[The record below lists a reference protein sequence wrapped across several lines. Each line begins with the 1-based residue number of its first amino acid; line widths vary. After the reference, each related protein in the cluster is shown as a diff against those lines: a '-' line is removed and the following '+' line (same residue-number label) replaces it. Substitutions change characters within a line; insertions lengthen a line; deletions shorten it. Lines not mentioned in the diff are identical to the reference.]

1 MATPSE
7 ITAEDPPPP
16 PPRISLLLNGG
27 GGGVQILNGMAHCSC
42 HSDSNICFHHNV
54 LYFYIAHIKLTL

>member
-16 PPRISLLLNGG
+16 RISLLLNRGGGGGG
-27 GGGVQILNGMAHCSC
+27 GGGVQISNGMSQYVHTYM
-42 HSDSNICFHHNV
+42 HR
-54 LYFYIAHIKLTL
+54 